1 MKRAV
6 LASTVTALA
15 FTATAAAAA
24 AAADSRSD
32 RDRFITQSQ
41 EQGGLS
47 EREAIAQPGPHR
59 TAAGGLD
66 DPGNADQL
74 ENRKGR

>member
-1 MKRAV
+1 MNKTMKRAV

-15 FTATAAAAA
+15 FTATTAA
-24 AAADSRSD
+24 AAADSRS
-32 RDRFITQSQ
+32 DRFITQSQ

-74 ENRKGR
+74 ENREGR